1 MPSFIPEHCVTLSRA
16 IPPNICEEIIEIG
29 QNSYNEYGQI
39 GGSNDGIEDH
49 GTRKSGVAWLDRDA
63 TLQDGLTIFDHI
75 IPHVRKVNEDY
86 FKFDLSY
93 HETYQFTS
101 YKHDPNAPEFYSW
114 HCDGHF
120 EPYNEEDCKDDP
132 NKDERLNTYRKLS
145 YSVNLTHP
153 DKYEG
158 GHFEWTDPFMQNPQS
173 MTPDNIK
180 FRAQQNAREQGSII
194 IFPSFVYHQVTPVT
208 RGLRQSLVCLLY
220 TSPSP
225 RD

>member
-16 IPPNICEEIIEIG
+16 IPSNICEEIIEIG

-39 GGSNDGIEDH
+39 GGSSDGIEDH

-75 IPHVRKVNEDY
+75 TPHVRKVNEDY

-145 YSVNLTHP
+145 YSVNITYRH
-153 DKYEG
+153 
-158 GHFEWTDPFMQNPQS
+158 
-173 MTPDNIK
+173 
-180 FRAQQNAREQGSII
+180 R
-194 IFPSFVYHQVTPVT
+194 
-208 RGLRQSLVCLLY
+208 
-220 TSPSP
+220 
-225 RD
+225 

>member
-1 MPSFIPEHCVTLSRA
+1 MPSFLQEHCLQLSRV
-16 IPPNICEEIIEIG
+16 IPPNICEEIIQIG
-29 QNSYNEYGQI
+29 KDTYTEYGQI
-39 GGSNDGIEDH
+39 GGSEEGIEDH
-49 GTRKSGVAWLDRDA
+49 YTRKSGVAWLDRDA
-63 TLQDGLTIFDHI
+63 KLSDGLTVFDHI
-75 IPHVRKVNEDY
+75 TPHVRQVNEEF
-86 FKFDLSY
+86 FKFDLSF
-93 HETYQFTS
+93 HETYQFTT
-101 YKHDPNAPEFYSW
+101 YKYDPDRKEHYSW

-120 EPYNEEDCKDDP
+120 EPYTEEECKDDP

-194 IFPSFVYHQVTPVT
+194 IFPSFVYHQVTPVL
-208 RGLRQSLVCLLY
+208 RGLRQSLVGWIAGP
-220 TSPSP
+220 TF
-225 RD
+225 R

>member
-29 QNSYNEYGQI
+29 QNSNNEYGQI
-39 GGSNDGIEDH
+39 GGSNNGIEDH
-49 GTRKSGVAWLDRDA
+49 GTRKSGVAWLDRNA

-75 IPHVRKVNEDY
+75 TPHVRKVNEGL
-86 FKFDLSY
+86 FKFDLTF

-120 EPYNEEDCKDDP
+120 EPYNEEDCEDDP

-153 DKYEG
+153 DEYEG
-158 GHFEWTDPFMQNPQS
+158 GHFEWTDPFMLNPQS

-208 RGLRQSLVCLLY
+208 RGLRQSLVGWIAGP
-220 TSPSP
+220 TF
-225 RD
+225 R